1 MKKREKRAHPTQ
13 FPEKSQRAPNPL
25 HAVIFSGAA
34 LIAAILFAFFGV
46 SCYQWLAPPVPH
58 FLLFFSIFALIG
70 HAVQSLGVYKGIRI
84 KTGNFGGKYAEYI
97 LLLAIF
103 STAILLKTVGIHE
116 SGTDENIYY
125 YGAVLMSQGVLPYR
139 DFFFAHPPVHLVV
152 PAVVFALFQF
162 NIVVAKMIPLAAFL
176 LSGAF
181 LYLTVREKAGWIKAI
196 LALAA
201 FFSCYEVLMAST
213 DMTGINLTTM
223 FCMISLY
230 MFVRKSYLASGI
242 LSGVALMTGL
252 YSAAFVLALSLFALF
267 ILRRSLLSFLAGLAG
282 AFFAIFMISLFV
294 GGEGFLEGVFEY
306 HMKKPLKQ
314 GGQMPLFSPPT
325 LAQFIKGLA
334 NNIAV
339 FTASKKFTNSLY
351 FHTPYYLAAAISFF
365 TVLAASTFKSIR
377 GLNPLKIA
385 ESPYFTEKFAILCT
399 LLFIVQFS
407 LLREVYDFYLTIMM
421 PFLSILLGSVLYQIY
436 DSTITIARSLRGEDD
451 PTTIRSKATL
461 LVLSLLIFL
470 WLPLASRLNATFPE
484 EVSGLGEKVDY
495 RWKNAAYPEFLSP
508 LVKYLYFADSRI
520 RGEVEPFWRHYVW
533 NKSLFFSKAK
543 EIAAYIKEKSDENE
557 TITGAS
563 TLAPLI
569 ALYADRRLAANE
581 VDTNAKRFKSGMI
594 TDAEFFGRVCADN
607 LKFLVSAP
615 MSYFEPQRMAKD
627 PFIQQHFVFEKQFVD
642 PDLKHF
648 MEFPIVIYKSTGTC
662 R

>member
-1 MKKREKRAHPTQ
+1 P
-13 FPEKSQRAPNPL
+13 
-25 HAVIFSGAA
+25 
-34 LIAAILFAFFGV
+34 
-46 SCYQWLAPPVPH
+46 QWLAPPVPH
-58 FLLFFSIFALIG
+58 CLLAFLIFALI
-70 HAVQSLGVYKGIRI
+70 AQTIRSLKVYKGIRI
-84 KTGNFGGKYAEYI
+84 KAGNSGAKYAEYF
-97 LLLAIF
+97 LLLAVF
-103 STAILLKTVGIHE
+103 SAAFLLKTAGIHE

-125 YGAVLMSQGVLPYR
+125 YGAVLMSKGVLPYR
-139 DFFFAHPPVHLVV
+139 DFFFAHPPVHLVI
-152 PAVVFALFQF
+152 PAILFAVIPF
-162 NIVVAKMIPLAAFL
+162 NIVAAKMIPLAAFL
-176 LSGAF
+176 ASGAF

-230 MFVRKSYLASGI
+230 LFARKSYSASGI

-252 YSAAFVLALSLFALF
+252 YSAAFVLALFLFALF
-267 ILRRSLLSFLAGLAG
+267 ISRSSLLSFLAGLTG
-282 AFFAIFMISLFV
+282 AFFAVFLIFLFI

-306 HMKKPLKQ
+306 HTKKPLKQ
-314 GGQMPLFSPPT
+314 EGQMPLFSPPT
-325 LAQFIKGLA
+325 LAQFIKALV
-334 NNIAV
+334 NNVSV
-339 FTASKKFTNSLY
+339 FAASKKFMNSLY
-351 FHTPYYLAAAISFF
+351 FHAPYYVAAAIGFL
-365 TVLAASTFKSIR
+365 TVLAGTALKGIR

-385 ESPYFTEKFAILCT
+385 ESPYFTEKFAILCA

-421 PFLSILLGSVLYQIY
+421 PLLSILLGSVLYQIY
-436 DSTITIARSLRGEDD
+436 DSAVSIAGSLRGEEGASS
-451 PTTIRSKATL
+451 IGSKALLLAMSL
-461 LVLSLLIFL
+461 LVFL
-470 WLPLASRLNATFPE
+470 WLPLASRVNATFPE
-484 EVSGLGEKVDY
+484 EVSGKGEKVEY

-508 LVKYLYFADSRI
+508 LVKYLYFSDSRI
-520 RGEVEPFWRHYVW
+520 RGEVEPYWRHYVW
-533 NKSLFFSKAK
+533 NKSLVFSKAK
-543 EIAAYIKEKSDENE
+543 EIAEYIKENSDENE

-594 TDAEFFGRVCADN
+594 TDVEFFGRVCADN

-627 PFIQQHFVFEKQFVD
+627 PYIQQHFVLEKEFKD

-648 MEFPIVIYKSTGTC
+648 MEFPILIYRSKGTWG
-662 R
+662 